1 MPIRVVAFDGDD
13 TLWHNESRFH
23 LTQTELRDLV
33 RRHVPD
39 ADVDG
44 HLFETEM
51 RNLGLY
57 GYGVKAFTLSMLE
70 TAIQLTGGRI
80 PAQDLQVIL
89 GWGKRM
95 LTEPTELLDGVQQ
108 TLLEVSNR
116 YVVLLITKGDLFDQE
131 SKLARSGLGELFSGV
146 EILSD
151 KTVETYRSLLTR
163 RGIQPQEFVMV
174 GNSLR
179 SDIAPVIAL
188 GARAVH
194 IPYHVTWA
202 HEHLPQDSLPAE
214 GWYPLES
221 ISTLGRLLESI
232 DQPSG
237 STPELL
243 RALTQWLA

>member
-1 MPIRVVAFDGDD
+1 MPIRVLAFDGDD
-13 TLWHNESRFH
+13 TLWHNESRFK
-23 LTQTELRDLV
+23 LTQTELRELV

-51 RNLGLY
+51 RNIGLY

-70 TAIQLTGGRI
+70 TAIQLSGGRI
-80 PAQDLQVIL
+80 PAEDLQEIL
-89 GWGKRM
+89 SWGKRM
-95 LTEPTELLDGVQQ
+95 LAEPTELLEGVQK
-108 TLLEVSNR
+108 TLLDVSKR
-116 YVVLLITKGDLFDQE
+116 YSLLLITKGDLFDQE

-151 KTVETYRSLLTR
+151 KTVETYRSLLNR
-163 RGIQPQEFVMV
+163 REIQPHEFVMV

-179 SDIAPVIAL
+179 SDIAPVVAL
-188 GARAVH
+188 GGRAVH

-202 HEHLPQDSLPAE
+202 HEHLPQESLPVE

-221 ISTLGRLLESI
+221 VSELSGLLESI
-232 DQPSG
+232 DRPPA
-237 STPELL
+237 TD
-243 RALTQWLA
+243 A